1 MKVYYI
7 SINYSVEDEL
17 GSSKFWVQQNIFIV
31 SWCTGLVLRLS
42 STDLSQSFLCKVL
55 PIYMYIRLC
64 HLFMFDQAYYR
75 SSILSM
81 SLCIVSFFLKNW
93 TTRVHLPGI
102 LREIICL
109 FLYSSKCK
117 IHVFFVKRKMFSI
130 SMCMVY
136 HYKCVCLY

>member
-31 SWCTGLVLRLS
+31 SWCTGLVLTTSASPSYAKYFQYTCTYAFVTCLCLIKHIIDQVYYPCHCAS
-42 STDLSQSFLCKVL
+42 SL
-55 PIYMYIRLC
+55 
-64 HLFMFDQAYYR
+64 
-75 SSILSM
+75 
-81 SLCIVSFFLKNW
+81 FFLKNW

>member
-55 PIYMYIRLC
+55 PIYMYLRLC
-64 HLFMFDQAYYR
+64 HLFMLDQAYYR

-81 SLCIVSFFLKNW
+81 SLCIVSFFFKMDNK
-93 TTRVHLPGI
+93 GAFI
-102 LREIICL
+102 LREIFCL
-109 FLYSSKCK
+109 FLYSSSVRYMFFCK
-117 IHVFFVKRKMFSI
+117 KEDVLNINVHGLS
-130 SMCMVY
+130 
-136 HYKCVCLY
+136 L

>member
-81 SLCIVSFFLKNW
+81 SLCIVSFLKNW
-93 TTRVHLPGI
+93 TTRVHLYYG
-102 LREIICL
+102 
-109 FLYSSKCK
+109 K
-117 IHVFFVKRKMFSI
+117 FFVCFCIHHSVRYMFFCKKEDVLDI
-130 SMCMVY
+130 NV
-136 HYKCVCLY
+136 HGLPL

>member
-64 HLFMFDQAYYR
+64 HLFMFDRAYYR

-81 SLCIVSFFLKNW
+81 SLCIVSLKKTDNK
-93 TTRVHLPGI
+93 GAFI
-102 LREIICL
+102 LREIFCL

>member
-81 SLCIVSFFLKNW
+81 SLCIVSFLKKIGQQGCIY
-93 TTRVHLPGI
+93 RVYYGKLFVCFCIHQSVRYMFFCKKEDVLNINVHGLP
-102 LREIICL
+102 L
-109 FLYSSKCK
+109 
-117 IHVFFVKRKMFSI
+117 
-130 SMCMVY
+130 
-136 HYKCVCLY
+136 

>member
-55 PIYMYIRLC
+55 PIYMYIRIC

-81 SLCIVSFFLKNW
+81 SLCIVSLKKNW
-93 TTRVHLPGI
+93 TTRVHLYYG
-102 LREIICL
+102 
-109 FLYSSKCK
+109 K
-117 IHVFFVKRKMFSI
+117 FFVCFCIHQSVRYMFFCKKEDVRNI
-130 SMCMVY
+130 NV
-136 HYKCVCLY
+136 HGQPL